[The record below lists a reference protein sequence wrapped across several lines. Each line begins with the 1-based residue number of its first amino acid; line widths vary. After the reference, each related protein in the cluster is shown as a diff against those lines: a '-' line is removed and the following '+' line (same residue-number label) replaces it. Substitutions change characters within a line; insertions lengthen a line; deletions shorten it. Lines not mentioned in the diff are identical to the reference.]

1 MNKFRN
7 ALLAALGLVVLNTV
21 VVLYTTRT
29 GRATSPVPVV
39 QVTGTTTTTD
49 VSDNQ
54 EVQFNLSPHS
64 LGSNTN
70 AAFFG
75 PIPAGKRLVIDY
87 YSSQA
92 QDLTG
97 GAAALTIG
105 TVVNGSDVNYMVYVN
120 KDDTNA
126 VNQTVHI
133 CADPGTSVQAF
144 AFNSPP
150 LSGPS
155 SCGATI
161 NISGHYIKY
170 P

>member
-29 GRATSPVPVV
+29 VRATSPVPVV

-54 EVQFNLSPHS
+54 EVQFSLTPHS
-64 LGSNTN
+64 LSSNTN
-70 AAFFG
+70 AVYFG

-97 GAAALTIG
+97 GAAAMTLG
-105 TVVNGSDVNYMVYVN
+105 TVVNGSVVSYMVYVN
-120 KDDTNA
+120 KDDTDA
-126 VNQTVHI
+126 VNQTAHI

-150 LSGPS
+150 ASGTP
-155 SCGATI
+155 SCGGLI
-161 NISGHYIKY
+161 NISGHYINY